1 MIKGANIMA
10 LPKTK
15 IAALNRKTASR
26 KLNRQRV
33 ILPDLDLNTPLDQ
46 MSPLGQEL
54 LKLSI
59 EIAAAGE
66 PLLSADEINEEI
78 ARRRSGRA

>member
-1 MIKGANIMA
+1 MA
-10 LPKTK
+10 LPNSKVVTSK
-15 IAALNRKTASR
+15 RKVEKK
-26 KLNRQRV
+26 KLNGRRAT
-33 ILPDLDLNTPLDQ
+33 LPDIDLNTPYEE

-59 EIAAAGE
+59 EIAASGE

-78 ARRRSGRA
+78 ARRRSGRN

>member
-1 MIKGANIMA
+1 MA
-10 LPKTK
+10 LPKSTVVTST
-15 IAALNRKTASR
+15 RKPAKK
-26 KLNRQRV
+26 KLNGHRAMF
-33 ILPDLDLNTPLDQ
+33 PDLDLNTPLNE

-59 EIAAAGE
+59 EIAAEGE

-78 ARRRSGRA
+78 ARRRSGRT

>member
-1 MIKGANIMA
+1 MA

>member
-1 MIKGANIMA
+1 MA
-10 LPKTK
+10 LPKSKVVTSV
-15 IAALNRKTASR
+15 RKTEKK
-26 KLNRQRV
+26 KLNGHGGQ
-33 ILPDLDLNTPLDQ
+33 LPALDLNTPLDQ

-66 PLLSADEINEEI
+66 PLLSADEINDEI
-78 ARRRSGRA
+78 ARRRSGRN